1 MEKSKEL
8 SGAQKRKQKKILW
21 EKRESKNSKIRKIT
35 SLFDR
40 VSTSA
45 TASKEAN
52 SKGQMDTGD
61 NDIGLVVSETEIESQ
76 ECTECSSGSIRQ
88 GNFKSVKL
96 SEIAE
101 SPDGDDHIGHTMS
114 KSLDESELSTNI
126 PVA

>member
-8 SGAQKRKQKKILW
+8 SVAQKRKQRKILW
-21 EKRESKNSKIRKIT
+21 EKRESENSKIRKIT

-45 TASKEAN
+45 TASNEAN

-61 NDIGLVVSETEIESQ
+61 NDIGLVVSEIEIEFQ

-88 GNFKSVKL
+88 G
-96 SEIAE
+96 
-101 SPDGDDHIGHTMS
+101 
-114 KSLDESELSTNI
+114 
-126 PVA
+126 